1 MSERSS
7 TDGRDDTDL
16 AALLAAAG
24 PRSKAAPEAMAG
36 VRAAVEA
43 EWRATVA
50 ARRRRRQF
58 TGWAAAAGVAMAAV
72 AVWIAQ
78 PTLAPGD
85 ALVASVTRVV
95 GEVQQDDGDG
105 DWVPLDGAAPV
116 KAGTQLR
123 TGSGGRVALRLTD
136 GVELRL
142 DSGTL
147 VAFED
152 AAHAHLSQG
161 AVYVDSRARAGGA
174 SPDFEL
180 ATPAGAVRHLG
191 TQYEARLASDGLRVA
206 IREGRVQVGTP
217 TGAVQGAAGEQL
229 VVGAGRVER
238 SALAP
243 NAAEWNWLA
252 TVTPPFTL
260 EGRSVEDF
268 LEWAGRETGRAVVF
282 ASPEAAAQ
290 ARAVTLNGT
299 VEGLTPDE
307 AVAAVLSTTS
317 LRAGIEAERIRV
329 EAAAP

>member
-1 MSERSS
+1 MANV
-7 TDGRDDTDL
+7 RD
-16 AALLAAAG
+16 
-24 PRSKAAPEAMAG
+24 
-36 VRAAVEA
+36 AVEA

-72 AVWIAQ
+72 AVWIAR

-105 DWVPLDGAAPV
+105 RWVPLAAAATLE
-116 KAGTQLR
+116 AGTRLR
-123 TGSGGRVALRLTD
+123 TGDGGRVALRLTD

-147 VAFED
+147 LAFED
-152 AAHAHLSQG
+152 AEHARLSQG
-161 AVYVDSRARAGGA
+161 AVYVDSRTEANTP

-191 TQYEARLASDGLRVA
+191 TQYEARLAGSGLRVA

-268 LEWAGRETGRAVVF
+268 LAWAGRETGRAVVF

-290 ARAVTLNGT
+290 ARAVTLSGT

-317 LRAGIEAERIRV
+317 LRVGIEADRIRI